1 MKCYRILYKPDN
13 TAFMVWA
20 ENKQQALDIA
30 HEKNKKELPT
40 DQEIDITDYHAVEF
54 TPGTNSIGILTFYD
68 IYETFERMNVPAND
82 QENNHTA
89 TKHI

>member
-30 HEKNKKELPT
+30 HEKNKKELPL
-40 DQEIDITDYHAVEF
+40 D
-54 TPGTNSIGILTFYD
+54 
-68 IYETFERMNVPAND
+68 
-82 QENNHTA
+82 
-89 TKHI
+89 

>member
-30 HEKNKKELPT
+30 HEKNKKELPP
-40 DQEIDITDYHAVEF
+40 DQEIDITDLGF
-54 TPGTNSIGILTFYD
+54 LLSTTFMKRLN
-68 IYETFERMNVPAND
+68 E
-82 QENNHTA
+82 
-89 TKHI
+89 